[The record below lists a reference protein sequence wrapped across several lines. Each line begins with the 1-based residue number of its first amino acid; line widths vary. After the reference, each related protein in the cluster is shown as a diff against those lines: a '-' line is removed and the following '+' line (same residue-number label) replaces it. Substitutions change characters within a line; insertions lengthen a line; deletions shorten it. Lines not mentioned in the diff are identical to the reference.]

1 MLFATIGQWK
11 VLVAMMVAGLLVG
24 LVYDLLAAL
33 RRLLRAGTLLSL
45 CADLAFGLM
54 SALVLGL
61 SLIHIFAFA
70 VCLSAAIGAKGID
83 AAHAKILRHGRDQRA
98 QLFHIVKPRHA
109 HHLPSL
115 LYAMARPLATA
126 VFSRPRAHTIAM
138 RGGFRM
144 QQPTATRHTLLS
156 LIHI

>member
-54 SALVLGL
+54 SALVLGGAL
-61 SLIHIFAFA
+61 TFANYGQMRLFAFLGA
-70 VCLSAAIGAKGID
+70 GSGAALYALGPHRLGRRL
-83 AAHAKILRHGRDQRA
+83 LRAIVRKFRRIWRR
-98 QLFHIVKPRHA
+98 IVK
-109 HHLPSL
+109 
-115 LYAMARPLATA
+115 
-126 VFSRPRAHTIAM
+126 
-138 RGGFRM
+138 FRLFKVIF
-144 QQPTATRHTLLS
+144 R
-156 LIHI
+156 

>member
-54 SALVLGL
+54 SALVLGGAL
-61 SLIHIFAFA
+61 TFANYGQMRLFAFLGA
-70 VCLSAAIGAKGID
+70 GAGAALYALGPHRLGRGL
-83 AAHAKILRHGRDQRA
+83 LRAIVRKFRRIWRC
-98 QLFHIVKPRHA
+98 IVK
-109 HHLPSL
+109 
-115 LYAMARPLATA
+115 
-126 VFSRPRAHTIAM
+126 
-138 RGGFRM
+138 FRLFKVIF
-144 QQPTATRHTLLS
+144 R
-156 LIHI
+156 